1 MIVTSVGRILTMVRG
16 KVQMRRI
23 ENTASRQVTF
33 SKRRSGLLKKAYELS
48 VLCDAEVGV
57 IIFSQKGRLYQFSSS
72 SEIQNTIDRY
82 HRSSNDADTYKAN
95 MEQYILHLKQETT
108 DMERKIELL
117 EVSLRKLSG
126 QCLGSCSTDE
136 IQMIGDQLDLSLR
149 SIRARKAQLFNDKI
163 QQLQEKERSLKEE
176 NAKLLAKSTAYPR
189 VAAIDSQSSRSEDVE
204 TGLSIGL
211 PESLTRHHP
220 AQV

>member
-149 SIRARKAQLFNDKI
+149 SIRARK
-163 QQLQEKERSLKEE
+163 ERSLKEE
-176 NAKLLAKSTAYPR
+176 NAKLLAKCYANPWQSTAYPR